1 MNPTKIAA
9 ILALIVA
16 LVALGYAGYQSY
28 ENSVLLR
35 DQLLILRAKSL
46 TARCLNT
53 GSRLASPSLR

>member
-16 LVALGYAGYQSY
+16 VVALGYAGYQSY

-35 DQLLILRAKSL
+35 GQLLILRAKRL
-46 TARCLNT
+46 TALCLNT